1 MPKTYSEKLKD
12 PRRQKKRLEILDSAG
27 WRCEDCGCGLQDGRE
42 FHVHHTAYI
51 SGKDPHEYGQDLL
64 MSLCVDCHE
73 RRQKREDALRVGIGR
88 ITRRCGPGELEA
100 CAWRILDIAARKETE
115 AANAH

>member
-12 PRRQKKRLEILDSAG
+12 PRWQKKRLEILDSAG

-51 SGKDPHEYGQDLL
+51 SGKDRKLRRC
-64 MSLCVDCHE
+64 SAE
-73 RRQKREDALRVGIGR
+73 RRGMFCYL
-88 ITRRCGPGELEA
+88 
-100 CAWRILDIAARKETE
+100 
-115 AANAH
+115 